1 MLDKK
6 FVYVI
11 DANNRLRARQ
21 IKVSHEMPHLYV
33 VASGLNA
40 KDKILAEGLGKVKNN
55 ERIKYSFVSF
65 EKELSELNLLHA
77 E

>member
-1 MLDKK
+1 
-6 FVYVI
+6 
-11 DANNRLRARQ
+11 
-21 IKVSHEMPHLYV
+21 MPHLYV